1 MSKRKV
7 SKKSKTRLIIF
18 GIPCVIIIIY
28 FLIQLLLYAY
38 QIYNLNQ
45 EYSHLKAEYNKLK
58 IEEKEK
64 RSELEKYQNEDGLAK
79 FAREKF
85 DYTKKD
91 EYKIK
96 IKETEEEKEDV
107 SFKDYIINNIKNINI
122 DYPYVIYGVIG
133 ITIFVIIMKSKKKE
147 ED

>member
-38 QIYNLNQ
+38 QIYNLKK
-45 EYSHLKAEYNKLK
+45 EYNAKLDEYNKLK
-58 IEEKEK
+58 VEEKEL
-64 RSELEKYQNEDGLAK
+64 RTDYEKLQDPDYKARY
-79 FAREKF
+79 AREKYS
-85 DYTKKD
+85 YTKNG
-91 EYKIK
+91 EYKII
-96 IKETEEEKEDV
+96 IKEKEEEKEDV
-107 SFKDYIINNIKNINI
+107 SFKDYVINNIKNINI